1 MGSFIQY
8 THKIL
13 RKTNVSY
20 SFISLHYL
28 RTYAYLGVRNIIFL
42 EKFVYVLN

>member
-13 RKTNVSY
+13 RKTNISY
-20 SFISLHYL
+20 SYISLHYL
-28 RTYAYLGVRNIIFL
+28 RTYAYLAVRNIFL

>member
-8 THKIL
+8 THKSL
-13 RKTNVSY
+13 RKTNIFYSY
-20 SFISLHYL
+20 ISLHYL